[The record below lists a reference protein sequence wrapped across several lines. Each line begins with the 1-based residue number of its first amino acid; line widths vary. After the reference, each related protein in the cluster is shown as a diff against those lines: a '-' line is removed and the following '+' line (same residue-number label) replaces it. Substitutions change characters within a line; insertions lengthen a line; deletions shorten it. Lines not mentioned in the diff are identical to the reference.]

1 MINHNSG
8 NGKLFMK
15 KKTVK
20 FLFHPLRMEAAFFVH
35 TLVGMGAEVVPL
47 CLQHIGIAAGG
58 TVGIKVGQG
67 TA

>member
-35 TLVGMGAEVVPL
+35 TLIGMSPEVVPL
-47 CLQHIGIAAGG
+47 GLQHIGIAAGSA
-58 TVGIKVGQG
+58 VGVKV
-67 TA
+67 